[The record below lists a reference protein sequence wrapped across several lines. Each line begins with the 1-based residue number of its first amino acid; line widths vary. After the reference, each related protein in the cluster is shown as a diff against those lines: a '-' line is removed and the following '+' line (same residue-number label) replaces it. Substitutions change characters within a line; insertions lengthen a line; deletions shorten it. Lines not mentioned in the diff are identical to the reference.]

1 MNLRI
6 LSRVVLA
13 WGIALGVVLG
23 IGVYDTFR
31 SYSDMGARA
40 NPTPPWGV
48 APSLA
53 VAFLLATAVSGLAAG
68 IAHSIASCAEED

>member
-31 SYSDMGARA
+31 SYSDMGERD